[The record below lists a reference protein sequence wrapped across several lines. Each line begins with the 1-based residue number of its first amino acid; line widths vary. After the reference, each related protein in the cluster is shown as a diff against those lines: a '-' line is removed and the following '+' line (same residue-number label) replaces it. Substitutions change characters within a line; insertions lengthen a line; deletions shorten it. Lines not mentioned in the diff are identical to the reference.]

1 LSQLSGPIGLAVRGS
16 GTQAAQAL
24 ELRLDFTLVKVA
36 IPETTAKAAGAPMTV
51 TAHIKGAAASGGAV
65 RFDARI
71 DLQGAD
77 LRPGGSID
85 KAPGQRLD
93 LALDGTRKGERHLD
107 LDKMLIPSK
116 TEEKEKEKEKT
127 LDPKAFAGLSGH
139 AAVKIDRLR
148 MRKQELT
155 AIVADVTMNEDDL
168 KVNTAQLKA
177 FGGTATGQRHRGV
190 SRAP

>member
-36 IPETTAKAAGAPMTV
+36 IPETMAKAAGAPMTV
-51 TAHIKGAAASGGAV
+51 TAHIKGATSGGAV

-116 TEEKEKEKEKT
+116 TEEEEKEKP

-139 AAVKIDRLR
+139 AAVKIDRLL

-155 AIVADVTMNEDDL
+155 AIVTDVTMNEDDL